1 MSPAATLDSSM
12 PSSSSSLFNIP
23 QLAEDGSNWVT
34 YKHHMM
40 IALGAC
46 GLGEYVDGTTVQPI
60 LITATS

>member
-1 MSPAATLDSSM
+1 MDYNV

-46 GLGEYVDGTTVQPI
+46 RLGENVDGMVPVK
-60 LITATS
+60 ATLLF